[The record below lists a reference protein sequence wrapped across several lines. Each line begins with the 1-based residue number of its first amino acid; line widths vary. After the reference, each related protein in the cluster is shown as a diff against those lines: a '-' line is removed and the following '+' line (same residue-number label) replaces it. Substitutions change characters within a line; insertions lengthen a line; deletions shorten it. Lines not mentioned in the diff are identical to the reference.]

1 MSYRIH
7 EKPHHHPQRSVVD
20 IATPIKVFAHN
31 GTTEYIAFP
40 CWYQEIHRPIPAH
53 WHHHHWHDH
62 VGWPSPTH
70 PDHCCQL
77 WSPDRHCCSLGMH
90 HECSPHCA
98 HYIDYR
104 NVFPIHL
111 LSEYEGYNGASVAWA
126 TENRQ
131 APSGIV
137 ATAFIDPEEDWIVRV
152 NLDIDDPAALMEPQ
166 KYRFTVFANAP
177 QRTRTNPKTGQAGR
191 TDPPRSDIIA
201 LAELIVLPS
210 AYQG

>member
-7 EKPHHHPQRSVVD
+7 EHPRPVGPQRSIVD
-20 IATPIKVFAHN
+20 ISTPIKVIVHN
-31 GTTEYIAFP
+31 GTTANIAFP

-53 WHHHHWHDH
+53 HHDHHWHDY

-77 WSPDRHCCSLGMH
+77 WAPDRHCCSIGMH
-90 HECSPHCA
+90 HECSPHCH

-111 LSEYEGYNGASVAWA
+111 TEEGYTGAAVKWV
-126 TENRQ
+126 TDDRT
-131 APSGIV
+131 APTGIT
-137 ATAFIDPEEDWIVRV
+137 ATALIDPDEDWVVRV
-152 NLDIDDPAALMEPQ
+152 NLDLDDPAALEEVK
-166 KYRFTVFANAP
+166 KYKFTVFANAP
-177 QRTRTNPKTGQAGR
+177 QKATTNPKTGQAGR
-191 TDPPRSDIIA
+191 TLPARSDIVA